1 MVIPVAL
8 SSAGWIQLDQSK
20 ISSREFLLR
29 GDKRNSDRFFSQGGA
44 VFLTCAAGLVLK
56 MAPPM
61 AAPVSR
67 TLPAP
72 PCPVNKTSGIQ
83 GALSFPAPFPE
94 LCDYAQPR
102 NFLNGV

>member
-1 MVIPVAL
+1 
-8 SSAGWIQLDQSK
+8 
-20 ISSREFLLR
+20 
-29 GDKRNSDRFFSQGGA
+29 
-44 VFLTCAAGLVLK
+44 

-94 LCDYAQPR
+94 LRDYAQPR